1 MKVDCEYAGALVE
14 ATNGMVCGKKND
26 QCCCSASRDPHKK
39 LRTVKSDPFEIETT
53 NVRSVELK
61 HLWDTSEVLPEQ

>member
-1 MKVDCEYAGALVE
+1 MEWCAARRTISVAAVQVE
-14 ATNGMVCGKKND
+14 IRT
-26 QCCCSASRDPHKK
+26 KK